1 MKKKGLGRGLGSLLR
16 DEDFITDENLLTVDL
31 DKPMLFA
38 PRNALSSV
46 FA

>member
-31 DKPMLFA
+31 DKLMAGKINQEEF
-38 PRNALSSV
+38 
-46 FA
+46 